1 MWLDVAQPAAL
12 VAVRRRA
19 WPDIAARLLPVLLP
33 VDSPCPPSSGPSAR
47 SKPQRIP
54 ARVVLLHSCAGLA
67 ACRDVRRRGTGCSL
81 RLGLRLDIEVSV
93 IGPERHD
100 EVVQEALEPAQAERM
115 RRHPN
120 YILAADKASG
130 T

>member
-1 MWLDVAQPAAL
+1 MFAA
-12 VAVRRRA
+12 A
-19 WPDIAARLLPVLLP
+19 
-33 VDSPCPPSSGPSAR
+33 
-47 SKPQRIP
+47 
-54 ARVVLLHSCAGLA
+54 
-67 ACRDVRRRGTGCSL
+67 
-81 RLGLRLDIEVSV
+81 GLRLDIEVSV

-115 RRHPN
+115 RRHPD